1 MDDYNDFFQKTMQL
15 LLLEETKKTITKN
28 GLNQLKSKNFN
39 DNLKCEVCPI
49 TLENFNENDKIIEL
63 PCNHIFKEKGILRWL
78 KEEHNCCPVCRKEI
92 EGQEKIELEN
102 FLNLEKSALL
112 NTTNIIAINNLN

>member
-1 MDDYNDFFQKTMQL
+1 MDDYNDFFQKTMRL
-15 LLLEETKKTITKN
+15 LLLEETKKTITKD

-49 TLENFNENDKIIEL
+49 TLENFSENDKIIEL

-78 KEEHNCCPVCRKEI
+78 KEEQNCCPVCRKEI

>member
-63 PCNHIFKEKGILRWL
+63 PCNHIFKEKGILSWL